1 MPGEKFLAIQLHEL
15 LTYLNQLGLATFMI
29 LAQHGLLGREME
41 SVVDVSYLADSVL
54 LLRYFEADGAVK
66 QAISVVKNR
75 SGDHERSIR
84 ELRIIRGGVAVGEP
98 LLGFRGVL
106 SGTPEREEPQKAK
119 ATKNKNGRKRLR

>member
-1 MPGEKFLAIQLHEL
+1 LNAMPGEKFLAIQLHEL
-15 LTYLNQLGLATFMI
+15 LTYLNQLGMATFMV
-29 LAQHGLLGREME
+29 LAQHGLIGREME

-54 LLRYFEADGAVK
+54 LLRYFESDGAVK

-84 ELRIIRGGVAVGEP
+84 ELRIKSGVVVGEP

-106 SGTPEREEPQKAK
+106 SGIPEREKPQKPK
-119 ATKNKNGRKRLR
+119 ATKNRNGRKR

>member
-1 MPGEKFLAIQLHEL
+1 
-15 LTYLNQLGLATFMI
+15 
-29 LAQHGLLGREME
+29 ME

-54 LLRYFEADGAVK
+54 LLRYFEADGEVK

-84 ELRIIRGGVAVGEP
+84 ELRIKGGVVVGEP

-106 SGTPEREEPQKAK
+106 SGIPEREKLQKLK
-119 ATKNKNGRKRLR
+119 ATKNKNGRKH